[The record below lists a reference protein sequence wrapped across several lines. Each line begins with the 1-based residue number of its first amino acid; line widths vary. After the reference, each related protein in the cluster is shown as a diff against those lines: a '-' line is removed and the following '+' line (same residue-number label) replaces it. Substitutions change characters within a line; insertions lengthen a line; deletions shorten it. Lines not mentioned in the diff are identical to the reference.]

1 VNFRSNSVKVA
12 ITLLGAIA
20 IAFVGYRF
28 MKDIPILGP
37 GKVISA
43 VFAESKGL
51 APGRPVS
58 YRGVQIGTIRTVS
71 FTPSDS
77 VRIEMNID
85 KDVMLLEGSIAYI
98 RSTDLLGTMVIEILR
113 GDSNT
118 PLANNAVIRGQIEAD
133 NLGELTSKG
142 KNIASQAELT
152 LESLNN
158 ILGNVDTMLNAQMRQ
173 DLQSI
178 ARNLD
183 RTTNTLN
190 KILERDQQSISRII
204 ANLEQITANIDSITA
219 ENRDGIARIVANV
232 DSSSANFDNL
242 TQELAKT
249 STELAILLEK
259 MNKGEGSLGK
269 MANDPS
275 LYNNLDSL
283 SNHLANLVKN
293 LDENPRRYLRGLIKI
308 F

>member
-1 VNFRSNSVKVA
+1 MNFSSNSVKVA
-12 ITLLGAIA
+12 LTLLGALA

-58 YRGVQIGTIRTVS
+58 YRGVQIGTIRTVT
-71 FTPSDS
+71 FTPDDS
-77 VRIEMNID
+77 VKIEMNID
-85 KDVMLLEGSIAYI
+85 KNIEIMEGSVAYI
-98 RSTDLLGTMVIEILR
+98 RSVDLLGTMVIEILR
-113 GDSNT
+113 GESNT
-118 PLANNAVIRGQIEAD
+118 PIANNGVIRGLIEED
-133 NLGELTSKG
+133 TLGELTDKG

-152 LESLNN
+152 VESLNN

-183 RTTNTLN
+183 RTTSTLN
-190 KILERDQQSISRII
+190 KILERDQQSISRIV
-204 ANLEQITANIDSITA
+204 ANLEQITANMDSITA
-219 ENRDGIARIVANV
+219 ENKDGIARIVANV
-232 DSSSANFDNL
+232 DSSSANFDSL
-242 TQELAKT
+242 TRELAKT
-249 STELAILLEK
+249 SAELAQLLEK
-259 MNKGEGSLGK
+259 INKGEGSMGK

-283 SNHLANLVKN
+283 SNHLSKLVKN

>member
-1 VNFRSNSVKVA
+1 VNFSSNSVKVA
-12 ITLLGAIA
+12 LTLLGALA

-43 VFAESKGL
+43 VFTESKGL

-58 YRGVQIGTIRTVS
+58 YRGVQIGTIRTVT
-71 FTPSDS
+71 FTPDDS
-77 VRIEMNID
+77 VKIEMNID
-85 KDVMLLEGSIAYI
+85 KNIEIMEGSVAYI
-98 RSTDLLGTMVIEILR
+98 RSVDLLGTMVIEILR
-113 GDSNT
+113 GESNT
-118 PLANNAVIRGQIEAD
+118 PIANNGVIRGLIEED
-133 NLGELTSKG
+133 TLGELTDKG

-152 LESLNN
+152 VESLNN

-183 RTTNTLN
+183 RTTSTLN
-190 KILERDQQSISRII
+190 KILERDQQSISRIV
-204 ANLEQITANIDSITA
+204 ANLEQITANMDSITA
-219 ENRDGIARIVANV
+219 ENKDGIARIVANV
-232 DSSSANFDNL
+232 DSSSANFDSL
-242 TQELAKT
+242 TRELAKT
-249 STELAILLEK
+249 SAELAQLLEK
-259 MNKGEGSLGK
+259 INKGEGSMGK

-283 SNHLANLVKN
+283 SNHLSKLVKN

>member
-1 VNFRSNSVKVA
+1 VNFSSNSVKVA
-12 ITLLGAIA
+12 LTLLGALA

-58 YRGVQIGTIRTVS
+58 YRGVQIGTIRTVT
-71 FTPSDS
+71 FTPDDS
-77 VRIEMNID
+77 VKIEMNID
-85 KDVMLLEGSIAYI
+85 KNIEIMEGSVAYI
-98 RSTDLLGTMVIEILR
+98 RSVDLLGTMVIEILR
-113 GDSNT
+113 GESNT
-118 PLANNAVIRGQIEAD
+118 PIANNGVIRGLIEED
-133 NLGELTSKG
+133 TLGELTDKG

-152 LESLNN
+152 VESLNN

-183 RTTNTLN
+183 RTTSTLN
-190 KILERDQQSISRII
+190 KILERDQQSISRIV
-204 ANLEQITANIDSITA
+204 ANLEQITANMDSITA
-219 ENRDGIARIVANV
+219 ENKDGIARIVANV
-232 DSSSANFDNL
+232 DSSSANFDSL
-242 TQELAKT
+242 TRELAKT
-249 STELAILLEK
+249 SAELAQLLEK
-259 MNKGEGSLGK
+259 INKGEGSMGK

-283 SNHLANLVKN
+283 SNHLSKLVKN

>member
-1 VNFRSNSVKVA
+1 VNLRSNSVKVA
-12 ITLLGAIA
+12 FTLLGAIA

-71 FTPSDS
+71 FTPDDS

-85 KDVMLLEGSIAYI
+85 KNVTIMEGSIAYI
-98 RSTDLLGTMVIEILR
+98 RSADLLGTMVIEILR
-113 GDSNT
+113 GDSST
-118 PLANNAVIRGQIEAD
+118 PLTNNAVIRGQIESDAI
-133 NLGELTSKG
+133 GELTDKG
-142 KNIASQAELT
+142 KIIASEAELT
-152 LESLNN
+152 VQSLNN

-173 DLQSI
+173 DLQAI

-183 RTTNTLN
+183 RTTNTLTL
-190 KILERDQQSISRII
+190 ILERDQQSISNVI

-219 ENRDGIARIVANV
+219 ENRNGISSIVANI
-232 DSSSANFDNL
+232 DSSSAQFDTL
-242 TQELAKT
+242 TRELAKT
-249 STELAILLEK
+249 SAELAILLEK
-259 MNKGEGSLGK
+259 INSGQGSLGK
-269 MANDPS
+269 MAHDPS

-283 SNHLANLVKN
+283 SNHLSNLVKN